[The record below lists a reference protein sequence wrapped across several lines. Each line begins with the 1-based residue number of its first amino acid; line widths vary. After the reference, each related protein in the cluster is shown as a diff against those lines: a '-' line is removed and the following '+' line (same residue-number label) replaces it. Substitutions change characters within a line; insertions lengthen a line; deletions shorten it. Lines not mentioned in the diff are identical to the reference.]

1 MITIYVDADA
11 CPTVIKDILFRV
23 SQRTQIPLILV
34 ANQAI
39 PTPRIPSVRSI
50 QVSAGFDVADNYIV
64 AQVRARD
71 LVITADIPLAADVI
85 EKGGSALN
93 PRGEMYT
100 KSNIKARLNMRD
112 FMDSMRNSGVHVG
125 GGPPPLSQR
134 DRMQFANALDKY
146 ITANQ

>member
-64 AQVRARD
+64 AQVRAGD